1 MTDEEKRGPRG
12 WMSLY
17 VASFVL
23 MMTAALMLVLAA
35 RDLFSSLTPLWVSV
49 GLSAAAI
56 VAAVAGVVLPRRR

>member
-1 MTDEEKRGPRG
+1 
-12 WMSLY
+12 MSLY